1 MRSLTMDR
9 MQGLKAVLMMGA
21 LLGAPA
27 WADDAAAVPSADES
41 RGRGTLMVELQPPS
55 LDASLYGL
63 RIAFA
68 PTADSPFAFAL
79 VRRAGDWN
87 TSLGMRS
94 RFSGTDAGDAKL
106 NFAWGM
112 EGRYALA
119 SFADGALRPFVGA
132 TVGVEEFRVRGR
144 EGANELDFF
153 TGFFLEPELGV
164 MYRPGAGRVGLT
176 ARVGPGF
183 SSTEVPEHVFGA
195 GTLRLRSVYPAAS
208 LGLLFVL

>member
-1 MRSLTMDR
+1 MRSLFTNR
-9 MQGLKAVLMMGA
+9 MQGLKAIAMMGA

-27 WADDAAAVPSADES
+27 WADDAAAVPNADES
-41 RGRGTLMVELQPPS
+41 RGRGALMVELQPPA

-63 RIAFA
+63 RVAVA
-68 PTADSPFAFAL
+68 PSPDSHWAFAL
-79 VRRAGDWN
+79 VRRSGDWN
-87 TSLGMRS
+87 TPLGMRS
-94 RFSGTDAGDAKL
+94 RFAGTDAGDAKL

-112 EGRYALA
+112 EGRYTLA
-119 SFADGALRPFVGA
+119 SFAGGALRPFVGA
-132 TVGVEEFRVRGR
+132 TAGVEEFRVRAR
-144 EGANELDFF
+144 EGSQALDFF

-183 SSTEVPEHVFGA
+183 SSTQVPEHVFGA

-208 LGLLFVL
+208 LGLLFVP